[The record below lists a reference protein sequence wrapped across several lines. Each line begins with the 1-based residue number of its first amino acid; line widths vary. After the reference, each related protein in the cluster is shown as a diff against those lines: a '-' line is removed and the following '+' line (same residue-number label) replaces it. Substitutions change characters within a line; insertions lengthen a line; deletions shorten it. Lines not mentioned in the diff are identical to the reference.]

1 MTIPVTFVALIT
13 YILYIHIVFL
23 KVMLIFS
30 LDVCLGVCLGLGF
43 NLDASN
49 HTQTKI
55 KKEN

>member
-1 MTIPVTFVALIT
+1 MTIPVSFVALIT
-13 YILYIHIVFL
+13 YILYIHTVFL
-23 KVMLIFS
+23 KVMLRFS
-30 LDVCLGVCLGLGF
+30 LDVCLGLGF